1 MATEPLRVLSLGWG
15 VQSWTLAA
23 MMALDEIP
31 RCDYL
36 VHADTGH
43 EQQAT
48 YDFAEKWTPWL
59 GEHGLQVVTVHAPR
73 TEPVRKDWGIGAV
86 MIPAFSRPKLG
97 GDDGQVNRQCTIEW
111 KIRPIRRFVRE
122 ELKARGI
129 KPRPGAVEQWLGI
142 SVDEW
147 KRARTSDVKYITTVH
162 PLLDRKI
169 TRARCIQWL
178 GERGLPVPAKSSCTF
193 CPYHRASTWREMKRA
208 DGLDWKEA
216 IAVDKIVRDM
226 REEHTLYVHAGRQP
240 LEDAVDLPEDAGQLM
255 MDLEEPCDSGYCY
268 T

>member
-1 MATEPLRVLSLGWG
+1 M
-15 VQSWTLAA
+15 
-23 MMALDEIP
+23 
-31 RCDYL
+31 
-36 VHADTGH
+36 
-43 EQQAT
+43 
-48 YDFAEKWTPWL
+48 
-59 GEHGLQVVTVHAPR
+59 
-73 TEPVRKDWGIGAV
+73 
-86 MIPAFSRPKLG
+86 
-97 GDDGQVNRQCTIEW
+97 
-111 KIRPIRRFVRE
+111 
-122 ELKARGI
+122 
-129 KPRPGAVEQWLGI
+129 
-142 SVDEW
+142 DEW